1 MQAKKNPTQQQFPL
15 QVVKH
20 CVLGVLNFKGQAL
33 KTHVLGAQAKYGWI
47 PYPKTDRAKFMNEV
61 LPKFYEAWYSKC
73 KGARE
78 FVKLFHGE
86 GRCQY
91 ESHQR
96 VLKLFSTADAILSN
110 RNPGAKGKFFDEQY
124 VRTYHETN

>member
-1 MQAKKNPTQQQFPL
+1 
-15 QVVKH
+15 
-20 CVLGVLNFKGQAL
+20 
-33 KTHVLGAQAKYGWI
+33 
-47 PYPKTDRAKFMNEV
+47 MNEV

-78 FVKLFHGE
+78 FVKLFHSE

-96 VLKLFSTADAILSN
+96 VLKLFSTADAILSK

-124 VRTYHETN
+124 VRTYHQTN